1 MQGAWVRPLVGEQR
15 FPHAV
20 WPKQKK
26 TADGA
31 TGALPASAPTA
42 PVMKLSG
49 SPPWLRS
56 HTFSPRCTCAQLL
69 TRVRLCDPVDYSQSG
84 SPAHGTLQAR
94 TLEGVVISFSRGSFR
109 PRSQTRVST
118 NSVQFSSVAQSRPTL
133 CNPMNC
139 STPGHPVHH
148 QLPEFTQI
156 HVHRVRDAIQP
167 SHPWSSPSPPAPNP
181 SQHQSIFQ

>member
-15 FPHAV
+15 FPRAV

-109 PRSQTRVST
+109 PRDRTCISCTGK
-118 NSVQFSSVAQSRPTL
+118 ADPLLLSRQRSHIGL
-133 CNPMNC
+133 SFNK
-139 STPGHPVHH
+139 
-148 QLPEFTQI
+148 
-156 HVHRVRDAIQP
+156 
-167 SHPWSSPSPPAPNP
+167 SHPRGTRKMQAPC
-181 SQHQSIFQ
+181 

>member
-109 PRSQTRVST
+109 PRVRTQVSCIAGRYF
-118 NSVQFSSVAQSRPTL
+118 NQPLS
-133 CNPMNC
+133 
-139 STPGHPVHH
+139 H
-148 QLPEFTQI
+148 QGSPF
-156 HVHRVRDAIQP
+156 QP
-167 SHPWSSPSPPAPNP
+167 STVRL
-181 SQHQSIFQ
+181 SIVI